1 MASSSAIT
9 FTLPNIGTG
18 FHTKLEGPNYSAWMT
33 QLVPVLKSHE
43 LMDFVDGSKPCPSKF
58 IVDTHGELTSNISPE
73 YLVWSR
79 KDQFVLPYRKNFC
92 LRLLVSNTPGTPVV
106 KPSTIR
112 VLLASAVQ
120 FDSVVRQLDVSSAF
134 LHEHLLE
141 EVYMEQPQGFVD
153 AQFPGYVCRLH
164 KSLYGLKQGP
174 RAWYTRLSQA
184 LMELG
189 FVSSSVDTSLFILH
203 RGSDHIY
210 FFIYV
215 DDILVI
221 GNNSYISEIISC
233 LQLEFKLKDLGSL
246 NYFLGIQ
253 ASRSSVGA
261 LALASNPVCHAHTKH
276 IEVDYHFIREKK
288 WLIVISL

>member
-1 MASSSAIT
+1 M
-9 FTLPNIGTG
+9 
-18 FHTKLEGPNYSAWMT
+18 
-33 QLVPVLKSHE
+33 
-43 LMDFVDGSKPCPSKF
+43 
-58 IVDTHGELTSNISPE
+58 
-73 YLVWSR
+73 
-79 KDQFVLPYRKNFC
+79 LPYRKNFC
-92 LRLLVSNTPGTPVV
+92 LRLFVSNTPGTPVV

-120 FDSVVRQLDVSSAF
+120 FDSVVRQLDVSNAF
-134 LHEHLLE
+134 LHGHLLE

-153 AQFPGYVCRLH
+153 AQFHGYVCRLH
-164 KSLYGLKQGP
+164 KSLYGLKQAP
-174 RAWYTRLSQA
+174 RAWYTRLSQV